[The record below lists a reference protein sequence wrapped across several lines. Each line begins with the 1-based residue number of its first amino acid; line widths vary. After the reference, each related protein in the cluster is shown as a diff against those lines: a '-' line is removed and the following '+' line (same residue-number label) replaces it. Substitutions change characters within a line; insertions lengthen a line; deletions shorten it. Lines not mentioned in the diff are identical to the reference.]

1 MNNYIVD
8 PMFFY
13 WCNVVDGAFTIC
25 IVGFILMVAFLS
37 GFIIINASENYKYDS
52 IFEIPKF
59 KKRFVILL
67 MLTILL
73 GLGLIFIPTKET
85 LIGMEIA
92 RHATYDNIDTI
103 INKIVDAAAEI
114 VSSK

>member
-13 WCNVVDGAFTIC
+13 WCDVVDSAFNVCVAGFMIM
-25 IVGFILMVAFLS
+25 IASLLGFIA
-37 GFIIINASENYKYDS
+37 INATENYHYDS
-52 IFEIPKF
+52 VFEIPKF

-67 MLTILL
+67 IFTILL

-92 RHATYDNIDTI
+92 KHATYDNIDIVIDKI
-103 INKIVDAAAEI
+103 IDAAAKI
-114 VSSK
+114 AGAK